1 MKFLVWFAISLCLNF
16 ALGIFFAE
24 WLPWWYIVITG
35 LGIGYL
41 CKLKPRLSFLL
52 GTLSVFILWFAY
64 SYWLDKQGGA
74 ILSPKL
80 TELFAPL
87 TSGSTLNLF
96 LITGIIGGLVSG
108 IATLTGALFYTNFTK
123 KISN

>member
-1 MKFLVWFAISLCLNF
+1 MKFTVWFIILLSLNF
-16 ALGIFFAE
+16 GLGILFAE
-24 WLPWWYIVITG
+24 WLPWWYIAITG

-74 ILSPKL
+74 ILSPKFA
-80 TELFAPL
+80 ELFAPL

-108 IATLTGALFYTNFTK
+108 MATLTGALFYTNFLK
-123 KISN
+123 K